1 MCNPQFERLMAEVE
15 CINHA
20 WGWVG
25 VLDAIMYIQAHES
38 DYEGTAVHREFRE
51 FMAQGARLFATKEPA

>member
-1 MCNPQFERLMAEVE
+1 MCNPQFDNLMAEVE
-15 CINHA
+15 CINRA

-38 DYEGTAVHREFRE
+38 DYEGTAAHPPPRTINT
-51 FMAQGARLFATKEPA
+51 LNLCH